1 MQRDQLL
8 SNQLGGHVV
17 WPWLL
22 CATSFMAFRL
32 QRGWSPH
39 GESRGSISG
48 QDPEPLV
55 DGSSYFFWPR
65 SIQKNESNIAEKG
78 TRPIPS
84 VEFDL
89 LKLDV
94 CSVRRGIGGIPG
106 TLLGPAPVIKCG
118 SGKFRNSMKES
129 HLLYNI
135 YEDFPLHVRILQDN
149 HHIISQLYLSDIIII
164 PPCCWMFQGVFN
176 LHPRWIAD
184 WGRCD
189 GSSLSE
195 AGWLNFRKVLTSS
208 DFNWEQI
215 RIQHD
220 SSVKTLG
227 IDTIYTS
234 IVNHLGLLSRG
245 DSPFPSH
252 SPGHQLLRL
261 CHATVI
267 MVGWPNPGWM
277 WFESC

>member
-1 MQRDQLL
+1 
-8 SNQLGGHVV
+8 
-17 WPWLL
+17 
-22 CATSFMAFRL
+22 
-32 QRGWSPH
+32 
-39 GESRGSISG
+39 
-48 QDPEPLV
+48 
-55 DGSSYFFWPR
+55 
-65 SIQKNESNIAEKG
+65 
-78 TRPIPS
+78 
-84 VEFDL
+84 
-89 LKLDV
+89 
-94 CSVRRGIGGIPG
+94 
-106 TLLGPAPVIKCG
+106 
-118 SGKFRNSMKES
+118 MKES

-135 YEDFPLHVRILQDN
+135 YEDFPLHVRMLQDN

-277 WFESC
+277 WLNHVKSLYFLMIFSSFWMKSCCWKLLPILKPQCHNMSERPSWRQEHFGVSRAHREILGLRLVGSQSRGAWLTNDELANFKLEDPEWTQHILIQCILHILIMFFLDIQI